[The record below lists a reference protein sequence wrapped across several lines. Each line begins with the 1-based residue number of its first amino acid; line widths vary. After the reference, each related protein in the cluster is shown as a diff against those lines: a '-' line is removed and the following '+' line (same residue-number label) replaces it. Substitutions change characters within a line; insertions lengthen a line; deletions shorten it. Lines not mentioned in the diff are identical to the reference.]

1 MTTPTTL
8 SIDETAALETVVLIL
23 RELTADYGIDIPLA
37 PDLELQDGLGLDSID
52 LAQLS
57 AELWTRYDS
66 RVNLAE
72 YCSHLEFDVIAR
84 FSLGDIAKYVAST
97 TRAPG
102 R

>member
-37 PDLELQDGLGLDSID
+37 PHLELQDGLGLDSID
-52 LAQLS
+52 LAELS
-57 AELWTRYDS
+57 AELWTRYDG

-72 YCSHLEFDVIAR
+72 HCSRLEFDAIAR
-84 FSLGDIAKYVAST
+84 FSLGDIARFVASATST
-97 TRAPG
+97 TGA
-102 R
+102 